1 MLLCSL
7 CSAWLHLSWQLGSD
21 GLFKS
26 NVCCVSVEQN
36 ICVSGFDIDV
46 TALFG
51 DDIEQGCPAIAVGLS
66 YNIEIASSLVAHAIA
81 VYCNPCLR
89 SIEANQVLCHFMPEI
104 QVHGRYL
111 IASGLNCCLV

>member
-1 MLLCSL
+1 MLFCSL
-7 CSAWLHLSWQLGSD
+7 CSAWLNLSSQLGSD

-26 NVCCVSVEQN
+26 NMRCVCVEQY

-51 DDIEQGCPAIAVGLS
+51 DDIEQGCATIAVGLS
-66 YNIEIASSLVAHAIA
+66 YNIQIASSLVAHAIA
-81 VYCNPCLR
+81 VHCNPCLC

-111 IASGLNCCLV
+111 IVSSLNCCLV